1 MKALLPVFDESR
13 KKPYYLQL
21 YSYIRDAIL
30 AGEISADEKLPSLR
44 SLARSTALSI
54 TTVEQSYNQ
63 LLVEGYIY
71 SKPQS
76 GYYVSKVLTGRSQT
90 VPAEMGTVDS

>member
-21 YSYIRDAIL
+21 YAYIKDAIL
-30 AGEISADEKLPSLR
+30 AGEIKEGEKLPSLR

-71 SKPQS
+71 AKPQDRKS
-76 GYYVSKVLTGRSQT
+76 VV
-90 VPAEMGTVDS
+90 

>member
-30 AGEISADEKLPSLR
+30 AGEISSDVSKN
-44 SLARSTALSI
+44 I
-54 TTVEQSYNQ
+54 TVEEAAARD
-63 LLVEGYIY
+63 LGFV
-71 SKPQS
+71 
-76 GYYVSKVLTGRSQT
+76 VSDHNPVVIKVSLN
-90 VPAEMGTVDS
+90 